1 MQLVNPTGAL
11 LCDLLCPHTTRAA
24 LGESIPSSQR
34 HGSAPLPDFA
44 GHPAYR
50 ELLDHAVDD
59 LIWAVNELGKFY
71 ARSDIL
77 ESRPD
82 GAQINHG
89 VRTDRVAH
97 HKVAKR

>member
-1 MQLVNPTGAL
+1 MSRLDEAKARIAAF
-11 LCDLLCPHTTRAA
+11 DA
-24 LGESIPSSQR
+24 LGLE
-34 HGSAPLPDFA
+34 DFA
-44 GHPAYR
+44 REDVTATR

>member
-1 MQLVNPTGAL
+1 MSRFDEITARIEALGAL
-11 LCDLLCPHTTRAA
+11 VPGGLYE
-24 LGESIPSSQR
+24 GI
-34 HGSAPLPDFA
+34 
-44 GHPAYR
+44 GHDKQYHSYLDGPTYR

-89 VRTDRVAH
+89 VRTDRVAY